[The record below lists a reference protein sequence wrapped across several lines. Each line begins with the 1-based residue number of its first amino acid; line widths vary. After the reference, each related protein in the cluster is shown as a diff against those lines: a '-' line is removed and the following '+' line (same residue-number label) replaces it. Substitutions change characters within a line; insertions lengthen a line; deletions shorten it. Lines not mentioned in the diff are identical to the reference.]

1 MEKTK
6 YYGIYTK
13 QNKKIKYYTENLTP
27 GISFFGEK
35 LIKENDKEYRETNIR
50 RSKLF
55 AAVSKHISN
64 LFLKKN
70 NIVLY
75 LGASHGYTP
84 SFISDIVSEGYV
96 FCLDFAPR
104 VVRDLVAVC
113 EKRENMIPILADA
126 KKIDEYKD
134 RIDEVDIIYQD
145 IAQKNQ
151 VEILF
156 KNLEFLKDKGYVLF
170 TVKARSI
177 DVTKHPKQIF
187 IEVEKKLCKN
197 LKIIDY
203 KILDP
208 YEKDHCFFV
217 CQKIN

>member
-13 QNKKIKYYTENLTP
+13 HNKKIKYYTENLTP

-126 KKIDEYKD
+126 KKIDEYIAIPNNAFAESKSFFLTK
-134 RIDEVDIIYQD
+134 IGIIGVSAG
-145 IAQKNQ
+145 IKNW
-151 VEILF
+151 VATET
-156 KNLEFLKDKGYVLF
+156 KKDK
-170 TVKARSI
+170 R
-177 DVTKHPKQIF
+177 
-187 IEVEKKLCKN
+187 
-197 LKIIDY
+197 
-203 KILDP
+203 
-208 YEKDHCFFV
+208 
-217 CQKIN
+217 